1 LKAKRPERG
10 AVVII
15 PQDKAR
21 EKICPLMTVMKSMD
35 AREKHGP
42 AYCVGW
48 DCMLWC
54 WVRQKS
60 ESDFGYC
67 GLAGRPEA

>member
-1 LKAKRPERG
+1 M
-10 AVVII
+10 II

-21 EKICPLMTVMKSMD
+21 EKICPLMTAVRSKSKK
-35 AREKHGP
+35 EKHEP
-42 AYCVGW
+42 VYCVGW

-67 GLAGRPEA
+67 GLAGKPEA